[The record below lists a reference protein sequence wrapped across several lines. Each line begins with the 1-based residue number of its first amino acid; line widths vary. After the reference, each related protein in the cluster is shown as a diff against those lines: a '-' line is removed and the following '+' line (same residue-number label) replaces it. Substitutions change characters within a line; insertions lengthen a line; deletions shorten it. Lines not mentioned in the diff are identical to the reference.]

1 MAKNM
6 MMKSVMQI
14 KFNSYDDL
22 RLMKTLKLYDIIK
35 VVRCVFSYGN
45 KYYPKF
51 LLDDCFYILAG

>member
-1 MAKNM
+1 MTKNM
-6 MMKSVMQI
+6 MMKSVTQI

-22 RLMKTLKLYDIIK
+22 RLMKTLKLYDTIK